1 MKKGFVEVNILEKG
15 VDCVL
20 MVAFLISQK
29 NNYFSIMKATT
40 KNTEPYEITYNPAL
54 DYLMDKGLGKK
65 KVDEAREF
73 IKKHGLPERFMKK
86 NNS

>member
-1 MKKGFVEVNILEKG
+1 
-15 VDCVL
+15 
-20 MVAFLISQK
+20 
-29 NNYFSIMKATT
+29 MKATT

>member
-1 MKKGFVEVNILEKG
+1 
-15 VDCVL
+15 
-20 MVAFLISQK
+20 
-29 NNYFSIMKATT
+29 MKATA
-40 KNTEPYEITYNPAL
+40 KNIEPSNITYNPAL

-86 NNS
+86 DNL